1 MTNRQIILGWV
12 WLSKKSGQYEYSSS
26 DTKVDEAIASGDCL
40 SDPFPVTN
48 GCACRIVAQAFNT
61 NLRDNRG
68 AEYRIKMLRRSLRK
82 ARMTIHR
89 LSKNRRKQ

>member
-1 MTNRQIILGWV
+1 MSTKQIILGWV
-12 WLSKKSGQYEYSSS
+12 WLSRSSGVYEYSSS

-61 NLRDNRG
+61 QQYIASD
-68 AEYRIKMLRRSLRK
+68 AEERLSTMRKALRR

-89 LSKNRRKQ
+89 LSKARRRL